1 MITRKHH
8 SIMPLLWLF
17 FLFII
22 GQHATRA
29 AVINSTGEVTWNMRL
44 RTLNHGEPTS
54 SINAPLYR
62 SPQIGVHDVTLFAP
76 DLTRIRGQSAVNQSV
91 TTNSYSIN
99 VPYHTIGFAD
109 FGEMITS
116 DLLPTAS
123 FQLNILNDYRIDS
136 PLADHGIFLSTPVWA
151 NLPPGY
157 RLTVYA
163 GLTWQDT
170 STPAETSSVTL
181 ETNWSFT
188 NTSGGF
194 RFASGFLNAEGKF
207 GPVESDFRLSGQIL
221 VELYKLPF
229 AQFPIGNGL
238 NMLAPRNLNQD
249 NIQANFPAPFGNA
262 NQIAD
267 LLNAD
272 EAAFAFGVQSQAAV
286 PEPSSLACISITTL
300 MTFSMR
306 FRRKDNR

>member
-1 MITRKHH
+1 
-8 SIMPLLWLF
+8 
-17 FLFII
+17 
-22 GQHATRA
+22 
-29 AVINSTGEVTWNMRL
+29 
-44 RTLNHGEPTS
+44 
-54 SINAPLYR
+54 
-62 SPQIGVHDVTLFAP
+62 
-76 DLTRIRGQSAVNQSV
+76 
-91 TTNSYSIN
+91 
-99 VPYHTIGFAD
+99 
-109 FGEMITS
+109 
-116 DLLPTAS
+116 
-123 FQLNILNDYRIDS
+123 
-136 PLADHGIFLSTPVWA
+136 
-151 NLPPGY
+151 
-157 RLTVYA
+157 
-163 GLTWQDT
+163 
-170 STPAETSSVTL
+170 
-181 ETNWSFT
+181 
-188 NTSGGF
+188 
-194 RFASGFLNAEGKF
+194 
-207 GPVESDFRLSGQIL
+207 VESDFRLSGQIL